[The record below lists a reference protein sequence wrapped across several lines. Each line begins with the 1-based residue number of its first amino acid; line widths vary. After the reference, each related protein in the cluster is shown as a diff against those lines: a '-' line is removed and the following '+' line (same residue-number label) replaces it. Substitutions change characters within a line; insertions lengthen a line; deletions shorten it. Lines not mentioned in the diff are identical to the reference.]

1 MKINMKN
8 LNVFRRLD
16 ELETANLHLNVM
28 LKSARIEV
36 DALKKTTKE
45 QAQWLASLQTVVMIK
60 KQKAAPKPAPKAVRT
75 KDALNAVAEKK
86 REYARRYYA
95 KKKAAKAA
103 A

>member
-16 ELETANLHLNVM
+16 ELETANLHLNAM
-28 LKSARIEV
+28 LKSTRLELT
-36 DALKKTTKE
+36 ALKSGITILHNAI
-45 QAQWLASLQTVVMIK
+45 QRPVVTPK
-60 KQKAAPKPAPKAVRT
+60 PAPKPAPKAVRT

-95 KKKAAKAA
+95 KRKAALAFLKAA

>member
-16 ELETANLHLNVM
+16 ELETANLHLQV
-28 LKSARIEV
+28 LLQGARRDIER
-36 DALKKTTKE
+36 
-45 QAQWLASLQTVVMIK
+45 LQKMT
-60 KQKAAPKPAPKAVRT
+60 APKPKAKPVPVPVPKAVRT
-75 KDALNAVAEKK
+75 KEALNKVAEKK

-95 KKKAAKAA
+95 KKKAERAA